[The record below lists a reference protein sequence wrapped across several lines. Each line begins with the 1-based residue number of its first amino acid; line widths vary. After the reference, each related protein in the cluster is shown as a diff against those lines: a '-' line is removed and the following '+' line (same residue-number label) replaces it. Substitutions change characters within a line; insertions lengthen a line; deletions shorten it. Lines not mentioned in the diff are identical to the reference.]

1 MDSKMYK
8 SSDENDKERQASN
21 FLTSSFSLF
30 SIFLC
35 FGLKMVL
42 KALPKYMLLY
52 VPYVMLQSCLV
63 NLKKGEH
70 CTVAHVLDYNPHIYV
85 GIVIFLY
92 VALLLAVIWYFGR
105 FLYKIFKI
113 MLKFAILIKKLCLLW
128 F

>member
-1 MDSKMYK
+1 MYK
-8 SSDENDKERQASN
+8 SSSNDKERQASN
-21 FLTSSFSLF
+21 FLTSSFSLI
-30 SIFLC
+30 SIFMC
-35 FGLKMVL
+35 FGLKMFL
-42 KALPKYMLLY
+42 KVMPKNMLLY
-52 VPYVMLQSCLV
+52 VPYVMLQNCLV

-70 CTVAHVLDYNPHIYV
+70 CTVARVLDYNPHIYV

-113 MLKFAILIKKLCLLW
+113 MLKFAIHVLIKKLCLLW